1 MERELKRGTL
11 EMVLLQLLEEQ
22 ERYGYELVTLLEE
35 RAGGAFQTSGGTLY
49 PVLYRLEEAG
59 YLEPRWETRERGA
72 PRKYYAVTDAGRE
85 ELARRRREWDE
96 FVRSVEALMTSATRG
111 EGEKP

>member
-11 EMVLLQLLEEQ
+11 EMVLLQLLEER

-35 RAGGAFQTSGGTLY
+35 RAEGAFRISGGTLY
-49 PVLYRLEEAG
+49 PVLYRLEESG

-72 PRKYYAVTDAGRE
+72 PRKYYAVTGAGRE
-85 ELARRRREWDE
+85 ELERRKEEWSE
-96 FVRSVEALMTSATRG
+96 FVRSVKTLMTSTTETR
-111 EGEKP
+111 EEP

>member
-11 EMVLLQLLEEQ
+11 EMVLLALLEER

-35 RAGGAFQTSGGTLY
+35 RGGGAFRVTGGTLY

-59 YLEPRWETRERGA
+59 HLEPRWETRERGA

-85 ELARRRREWDE
+85 ELARRREEWDA
-96 FVRSVEALMTSATRG
+96 FVRAVEILMAGETG
-111 EGEKP
+111 EGEET